1 MILYSAVGEMSIKS
15 ILQGRKISLDWDSF
29 M

>member
-1 MILYSAVGEMSIKS
+1 MILYSAVGEMSIKG
-15 ILQGRKISLDWDSF
+15 ILQGRKISQDWDSF